1 MNKLDLNYKIATLYE
16 VDPYLQCMVGF
27 DINEGN
33 IYKYI
38 PFIDDW
44 NRLMPLALEHDI
56 WIQPYKSLG
65 FLYAHVR
72 KDLIFDAVFYK
83 DHKSPDDA
91 SKYAIAMALVK
102 LAESKLCTT
111 IC

>member
-1 MNKLDLNYKIATLYE
+1 MNKLDLNYKIAALYG

-44 NRLMPLALEHDI
+44 NRLVT
-56 WIQPYKSLG
+56 W
-65 FLYAHVR
+65 
-72 KDLIFDAVFYK
+72 
-83 DHKSPDDA
+83 
-91 SKYAIAMALVK
+91 
-102 LAESKLCTT
+102 
-111 IC
+111 

>member
-1 MNKLDLNYKIATLYE
+1 MTKLELNYEIATLYG
-16 VDPYLQCMVGF
+16 VDPFLQCMVGF

-44 NRLMPLALEHDI
+44 NMLMPLALSNKIGFVAMNNIVLAGRDDI
-56 WIQPYKSLG
+56 EAKENYS
-65 FLYAHVR
+65 
-72 KDLIFDAVFYK
+72 
-83 DHKSPDDA
+83 DHESPDDA

-102 LAESKLCTT
+102 LAGSK
-111 IC
+111 